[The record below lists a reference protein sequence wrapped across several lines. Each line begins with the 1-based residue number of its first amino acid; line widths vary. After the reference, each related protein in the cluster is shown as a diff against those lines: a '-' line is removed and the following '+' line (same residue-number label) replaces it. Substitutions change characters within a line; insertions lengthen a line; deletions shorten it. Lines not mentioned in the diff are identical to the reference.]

1 MPPKEKIKK
10 FTPTPLQVKKLSYQ
24 AKQLQ
29 AYKEK
34 LETMKSGSP
43 VHQVAKERML
53 FLLVEEQESVAK
65 ALIRKAKMGDVR
77 AIVEF
82 FDRLYG
88 KSKETVDFNA
98 NVQFSLKELAEK
110 RRLLQVKATEIF
122 DQPENTEEKITDILT
137 KPLYPPNQ
145 EI

>member
-1 MPPKEKIKK
+1 MEKNKKIKI
-10 FTPTPLQVKKLSYQ
+10 PTPYEVKKLSYQ

-29 AYKEK
+29 AYKNA

-43 VHQVAKERML
+43 AHQIAKERML
-53 FLLVEEQESVAK
+53 YLLVNEQESVAK

-98 NVQFSLKELAEK
+98 NVQLSLKELAEK

-122 DQPENTEEKITDILT
+122 DHPENTEEKITDAIIN
-137 KPLYPPNQ
+137 P
-145 EI
+145 I